1 MAGIQERRTQSWL
14 TYKDRLNWFSINAE
28 MEKFAAEKVGVHHSE
43 LEQARKCV
51 FTGLERWLAEDL
63 ANCRVVGI
71 EFAFE
76 NVFARGISDILLQVL
91 SAPEDAVFEPFANQY
106 KGVDWKTS
114 RNTLSSDWRD
124 RHLYS
129 WQGPTYCHG
138 IGIKYQLTP
147 RLFEYRGIS
156 RSLETKPVLLEIND
170 PAPSVEVQYGGLRIM
185 RDALIDSKLPIW
197 PKNMPSAC
205 GAYGRECEYW
215 EDCTEGTEPVYEI
228 ERKPFSYSGASTFM
242 QCPERYRRNLVAG
255 SSDSEET
262 IFGNLVHVG
271 LAEAYRQVKE
281 WGL

>member
-1 MAGIQERRTQSWL
+1 MGIQERRTQSWL
-14 TYKDRLNWFSINAE
+14 EYKDRLDWFKISAE
-28 MEKFAAEKVGVHHSE
+28 MEKFAAEKGGVHHSE
-43 LEQARKCV
+43 EEQARKCV

-63 ANCRVVGI
+63 ANCRVI
-71 EFAFE
+71 EVESPFE
-76 NVFARGISDILLQVL
+76 DEYKRGFIDVLLQVL
-91 SAPEDAVFEPFANQY
+91 DAPEDAVFAPFAGAF

-138 IGIKYQLTP
+138 IGKKYQLTP

-156 RSLETKPVLLEIND
+156 RSLETKPVLLQIDN
-170 PAPSVEVQYGGLRIM
+170 PAPSVEVQYGGLRVM
-185 RDALIDSKLPIW
+185 RDALIAAELPVW

-205 GAYGRECEYW
+205 GAYGRDCEYL
-215 EDCTEGTEPVYEI
+215 EDCREHTEPFVQI

-242 QCPERYRRNLVAG
+242 LCPEKYRRNLVAG
-255 SSDSEET
+255 SADSEET

-271 LAEAYRQVKE
+271 LAEAYRQAKE
-281 WGL
+281 WVL